1 MRLMSF
7 SLERPISNLFRGE
20 EYRKGKSLSRSRC

>member
-1 MRLMSF
+1 MSF
-7 SLERPISNLFRGE
+7 SLERPISNLFLGG